1 METAMYVLYMGL
13 RLMPLNQD
21 GIRSVVHVDQTASET
36 GESIIIKDKT
46 ATVTQTD
53 THGFVITCVNAEDR
67 DVGFAVEFNTRAF
80 DANKSWR
87 IKLTYPEISYQD
99 IIAQSLGTI
108 ARGWNYFTFRNQI
121 LFDSLAPTIVV
132 STSPNQQVL
141 LWNLPPDVG
150 CLSTPWVQHSVA
162 TNVRAKSI
170 GEFTCHFYDSADLNM
185 DGKVDAVD
193 LALLNNNMGT
203 PAGDVDGDGT
213 TTAKDLS
220 NLLAQWS
227 TTSKVN

>member
-21 GIRSVVHVDQTASET
+21 GIRSVVHVDQIASET
-36 GESIIIKDKT
+36 GESIIVKDKT

-53 THGFVITCVNAEDR
+53 ANGFVITCVNAGGE
-67 DVGFAVEFNTRAF
+67 DVGFAVDFNTRAF
-80 DANKSWR
+80 DVQKPWR
-87 IKLTYPEISYQD
+87 IKLTYPEVAYQD

-108 ARGWNYFTFRNQI
+108 ARGWNYFSFRNQI
-121 LFDSLAPTIVV
+121 LFDSLAPVV
-132 STSPNQQVL
+132 VATTPNQQVL

-162 TNVRAKSI
+162 TNVRANSI

-185 DGKVDAVD
+185 DGNVDAVD
-193 LALLNNNMGT
+193 LALLNGNMGT

-220 NLLAQWS
+220 LLLAQWS
-227 TTSKVN
+227 AAVTETN